1 MSGNRLVHI
10 IGLDSSTM
18 LTKPCPQSSSSFPN
32 IKHATSTAGDA
43 IDEMG
48 GGARKLVLNLIIGFR
63 CPNGG
68 GRVYVITSFTIAS
81 LTRKRSVPM
90 ERDVSLVRELLTR
103 DSRIFLIC
111 RKDARGFSEK
121 MEEV

>member
-43 IDEMG
+43 IDEMEA
-48 GGARKLVLNLIIGFR
+48 GARKLVLNLIIGFR
-63 CPNGG
+63 CRNGG
-68 GRVYVITSFTIAS
+68 GRVYVIASFTIAS
-81 LTRKRSVPM
+81 FTRKRTLA
-90 ERDVSLVRELLTR
+90 EGCFTCKR
-103 DSRIFLIC
+103 
-111 RKDARGFSEK
+111 AAN
-121 MEEV
+121 

>member
-43 IDEMG
+43 IDEME

-63 CPNGG
+63 CRNGG
-68 GRVYVITSFTIAS
+68 GRVYVIASFTIAS
-81 LTRKRSVPM
+81 FTRKRTLAEGCFTCKRAANQGFTDIFVMSK
-90 ERDVSLVRELLTR
+90 RD
-103 DSRIFLIC
+103 
-111 RKDARGFSEK
+111 
-121 MEEV
+121 